1 MKTIAL
7 LLAVACCVALALAL
21 FGVFGKRKAVDV
33 VIARYEE
40 DLDWVVDDLM
50 PMLDGAADSTITVY
64 NKGRRET
71 MSAKISG
78 SKKILVV
85 DLPNVGRCDHTYLH
99 HILETLGRRRRRPVL
114 FLPGSCRAFPE
125 KWARVKDLV
134 KKFDGRSSTFVCDE
148 TVDVPGGIY
157 DFAIDRWAARESRNA
172 ATNSTDR
179 LVPSPVR
186 PFGKWF
192 DEVVRIEGKDPPR
205 CLSFGGMFIAAPGDL
220 DRKPRAYYERIKSFL
235 DGDDSTEA
243 GHYVERAWPAIVLM

>member
-7 LLAVACCVALALAL
+7 LLAVACCVALVLAV
-21 FGVFGKRKAVDV
+21 FGVFGGKKTVDV

-50 PMLDGAADSTITVY
+50 PMLDGADSTITVY

-71 MSAKISG
+71 LSAKISG
-78 SKKILVV
+78 SKKKILVV

-99 HILETLGRRRRRPVL
+99 HILETLGSRRRPVL

-125 KWARVKDLV
+125 KWARVQKIIG
-134 KKFDGRSSTFVCDE
+134 KFDGRSSTFVCDG
-148 TVDVPGGIY
+148 DMPDDIY

-186 PFGKWF
+186 PFGRWF
-192 DEVVRIEGKDPPR
+192 DEVVRIDGKKDPPR
-205 CLSFGGMFIAAPGDL
+205 CLSLGGMFIAAPGDL

-235 DGDDSTEA
+235 DGDDNVEA

>member
-7 LLAVACCVALALAL
+7 LLAAMCCVALALAL
-21 FGVFGKRKAVDV
+21 FGVFGNKKKTVDV

-40 DLDWVVDDLM
+40 NHDWVVDDLM
-50 PMLDGAADSTITVY
+50 PIVGADSRITVY

-71 MSAKISG
+71 LSAKISDAK
-78 SKKILVV
+78 KKILVV

-99 HILETLGRRRRRPVL
+99 HILETLGSRRRPVL

-125 KWARVKDLV
+125 KWARVQKIIG
-134 KKFDGRSSTFVCDE
+134 KFDGASSTFVCD
-148 TVDVPGGIY
+148 DVNMPGDIY
-157 DFAIDRWAARESRNA
+157 DFSIDRWAARESRNN

-192 DEVVRIEGKDPPR
+192 DEVVRIKDKEDPPR
-205 CLSFGGMFIAAPGDL
+205 CLSLGGMFIAAPGDL

-235 DGDDSTEA
+235 DGDDNVEA